1 MRLLFMSCSF
11 TLMNLEPNL
20 RSRFTT
26 NHSNTWLTT
35 LATLKT
41 SACHVG
47 LQLLSLDY
55 AAQCVQAYCTGTLT
69 PAGCDMMENCC
80 DLMEN

>member
-1 MRLLFMSCSF
+1 MSCSF

-35 LATLKT
+35 LATLKP

-47 LQLLSLDY
+47 LQLFILDY
-55 AAQCVQAYCTGTLT
+55 AEQCVQAYCTALSH
-69 PAGCDMMENCC
+69 
-80 DLMEN
+80 LMIVINGEFMIALPGNYSG